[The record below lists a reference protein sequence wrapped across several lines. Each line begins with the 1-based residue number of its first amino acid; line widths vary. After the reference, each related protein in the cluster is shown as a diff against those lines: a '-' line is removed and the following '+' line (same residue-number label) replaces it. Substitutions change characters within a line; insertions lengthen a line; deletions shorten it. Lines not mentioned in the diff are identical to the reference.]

1 MNRFTRIVLLLLVL
15 VLGSCH
21 HTQREDDN
29 IFKFKEYIAFNTF
42 GRVSVKAPLKI
53 ELAQPTSRFDA
64 NQIIPSEYL
73 VVYPKTE
80 GVLHIKNGTTL
91 VFDPK
96 EDLLP
101 DTEYTLTLKL
111 SRFFEDIAP
120 EFSSYTFSFK
130 TITPNFKINLGN
142 LQSYS
147 REWQY
152 LTGSIETADETTLSA
167 VREIIEANQ
176 EDSALKIDW
185 PADSASGSF
194 FNFTIDSIKRK
205 KENSQIRI
213 VWDGKPIKSKTQGQS
228 TLNIPAQSR
237 FTVVDVTTALAPET
251 SVSVNFS
258 DPLEMEQNFD
268 GLVQLD
274 SLQNMR
280 FEVQGNVLT
289 VYPRQP
295 LTGTLQLILNKGIR
309 NAYGMALPQDA
320 VQQIS
325 FEQLKPQVRLV
336 SSGSILPASAKTPI
350 YFEAVNLSAVDVRVI
365 KVYQNNMLQ
374 YLQSASLNSTD
385 SYELNR
391 VGRRIAKKTI
401 PLIDNNIAQNGLWR
415 AYALDLSEFFK
426 ADPGALYRVE
436 FSFEPAYSLYP
447 CAEDAQVDGQTKKEA
462 YLEEAYEDYYN
473 TEANDEENLREEAY
487 WDNERYYWRNRI
499 YNWEEEDNPCHP
511 AYYNE
516 DRFVKTNVLGSD
528 LGLIVKESENG
539 SYDFATSNLITAQP
553 EMGVEI
559 RLYNYQQQLIKS
571 LKTDLEGLAS
581 FTSDKQ
587 VAFAV
592 ARQRNNYAYADLKD
606 GNALSLSNF
615 DISGTKLEKGL
626 QGYIYTERG
635 VHRPG
640 DSIHLTFALND
651 LANPLPAEHPVKLEV
666 TDARGKLVLRNVI
679 SSSLSDKGMP
689 GDRNHGFY
697 YFPIA
702 THDTD
707 PTGNWTATISVGG
720 VKFTKRLRVATVKPN
735 RLKIKLDFDETYL
748 TTSQPVNGS
757 ISALWL
763 HGAPA
768 RNLKADITA
777 TLSSTAADFPAFKNY
792 TFTDPVRSFNEVEIP
807 VLEQQELNG
816 EGKLDFTK
824 KLELSGK
831 APGMLQATFL
841 TKVYE
846 GGGDFSV
853 DVFSKKLAPYT
864 HFAGIHA
871 PETRE
876 YDSYYTD
883 QEVKFDLASVTET
896 GKAAP
901 GRVLQVQLFKIEWR
915 WWFSRSSDNLS
926 RYENTSVY
934 KPVQNFDV
942 TTNASGK
949 VIAKITVPEQE
960 SGRYLLRVIDKNSGH
975 ATGLTTYFFRNWDNL
990 PAGEGDSAKMLVF
1003 SSDKETYQV
1012 GQEAVVKFPSQQ
1024 GGKALLSIE
1033 NGTQVLSK
1041 KWVETEAQETV
1052 VRIPITRKMAPN
1064 VYVHISLLQPHA
1076 QTLNDRPIRLY
1087 GIIPLMVED
1096 PATRLEPKIRMS
1108 SELKPEESF
1117 SVKVSEAGGK
1127 AMAYTLAVVD
1137 EGLLDLTRYETP
1149 KIHNAFY
1156 ARQALGVKTF
1166 DMYDDVIGAFS
1177 GSVDN
1182 IFAIG
1187 GGDMAA
1193 GAKNRKAD
1201 RFKPVVKF
1209 LGPFYLEAGKTAN
1222 HQIRMPNYVG
1232 SVRTMVVAGN
1242 TKTGA
1247 YGSAEATTPVRKP
1260 LMVLA
1265 SLPRKLAP
1273 GEQLTLPVTVF
1284 AMDKKVKE
1292 VTVTVKT
1299 SEALSPKNGS
1309 TKTIRFATTGEQL
1322 VNFDFDV
1329 KRTDAIQK
1337 FEITATGGGE
1347 RAAYSVEIDVENP
1360 NPISQRSKH
1369 YTLEP
1374 NETLDLSYASFGVK
1388 GTNTAV
1394 LEFSTLPQI
1403 DFTKRLQYLIGYP
1416 YGCAEQTTSSGFP
1429 QLYLSSVFELNNT
1442 QEKETQ
1448 KNIRA
1453 TIDRLGMLQRPE
1465 GGVSYWPGEREADAW
1480 ATSYAGHFMLE
1491 AQKQGYSLPV
1501 TFLTN
1506 WLNYQKNAARQWRNG
1521 ATSYNSSLT
1530 QAYRLYTLAL
1540 AGQPELAAMNRL
1552 RESGELTNASRW
1564 RLAAAYA
1571 LAGKK
1576 QVANQ
1581 LVAKAGLEFKER
1593 RELQYSYGSVLRNK
1607 AMALETMILL
1617 DDKRRQ
1623 ELAESIAK
1631 DLSSG
1636 SWYSTQT
1643 TAFSLLS
1650 LSKLL
1655 IANGGKSIT
1664 VQLGPQKLTT
1674 EKGFVT
1680 TDLPVSEQ
1688 EQKLNL
1694 KNLKQ
1699 NRVYVSLVQQGKLP
1713 LGEELAEQRNLSVK
1727 TVFMD
1732 KAGKL
1737 LTTERLRQGTGF
1749 KARVTVTNTS
1759 LNAVNHI
1766 ALAQYIPSGWEIV
1779 NTSFTALGG
1788 GASGKAR
1795 YTDIRD
1801 DRVYFYF
1808 DLNSKESRTFEIDLN
1823 ASFLGKY
1830 YLPGTQ
1836 AEAMYDNDYFARNK
1850 GSWITVFQ

>member
-1 MNRFTRIVLLLLVL
+1 MNRISVLLVL
-15 VLGSCH
+15 LIGLILTSCH
-21 HTQREDDN
+21 QNQKEDDN

-42 GRVSVKAPLKI
+42 GRVPATAPIKI
-53 ELAQPTSRFDA
+53 ELAKPATQFESD
-64 NQIIPSEYL
+64 QKIPSEYL
-73 VVYPKTE
+73 IVYPKTE
-80 GVLHIKNGTTL
+80 GQLLLKNGTSL
-91 VFDPK
+91 VFVP
-96 EDLLP
+96 EEPLIP
-101 DTEYTLTLKL
+101 DTEYTITLKL
-111 SRFFEDIAP
+111 SRFFEDVAP
-120 EFSSYTFSFK
+120 EYRSYTFSFK

-142 LQSYS
+142 LQSYNQ
-147 REWQY
+147 EWQY
-152 LTGSIETADETTLSA
+152 LTGSIETADRSTISA
-167 VREIIEANQ
+167 VKKLIKASQ
-176 EDSALKIDW
+176 EGKALRIDW
-185 PADSASGSF
+185 PVDTAKASF
-194 FNFTIDSIKRK
+194 FNFTIDSIHRK

-213 VWDGKPIKSKTQGQS
+213 AWDGKPIGSKNQGQS

-251 SVSVNFS
+251 SVSINFS
-258 DPLEMEQNFD
+258 DPLEMEQNFE
-268 GLVQLD
+268 GLVELD
-274 SLQNMR
+274 SLQNLR
-280 FEVQGNVLT
+280 YEVQGNVLT
-289 VYPRQP
+289 VYPREQ
-295 LTGTLQLILNKGIR
+295 LTVSVKLTLNKGIR
-309 NAYGMALPQDA
+309 NAYGSALREETT
-320 VQQIS
+320 QQIS
-325 FEQLKPQVRLV
+325 FEQLKPQVRLI
-336 SSGSILPASAKTPI
+336 SNGSILPASSKTPL

-374 YLQSASLNSTD
+374 YLQSTSLSSTD
-385 SYELNR
+385 SYDLNR

-401 PLIDNNIAQNGLWR
+401 PLVDNSIAQNGLWR

-436 FSFEPAYSLYP
+436 FSFEPGYSLYP
-447 CAEDAQVDGQTKKEA
+447 CPDASSDDTQTKEEA
-462 YLEEAYEDYYN
+462 YLEEAYEEYYD
-473 TEANDEENLREEAY
+473 TQDDADVREMEY
-487 WDNERYYWRNRI
+487 WDNMRYSWRNRV

-516 DRFVKTNVLGSD
+516 DRFAKTNVLGSD

-539 SYDFATSNLITAQP
+539 NYDFATSNLITAQP

-571 LKTDLEGLAS
+571 LKTDLDGLAS
-581 FTSDKQ
+581 FKNDRQ

-592 ARQRNNYAYADLKD
+592 AQQRNNYAYADLKD

-615 DISGTKLEKGL
+615 DISGNKLEKGL

-640 DSIHLTFALND
+640 DSIHLTFVLND

-697 YFPIA
+697 YFPIR
-702 THDTD
+702 TNETD
-707 PTGNWTATISVGG
+707 PTGNWTATITVGG

-735 RLKIKLDFDETYL
+735 RLKIKLDFKDTYL
-748 TTSQPVNGS
+748 TASKPVDGS
-757 ISALWL
+757 ISASWL

-777 TLSSTAADFPAFKNY
+777 TLRSTSADFPEFKNY
-792 TFTDPVRSFNEVEIP
+792 TFTDPVRRFNEVEIP
-807 VLEQQELNG
+807 ILEQQELNAD
-816 EGKLDFTK
+816 GKLDFTK
-824 KLELSGK
+824 KIELSGK

-883 QEVKFDLASVTET
+883 EEVKFDLASVTEA
-896 GKAAP
+896 GKPAS

-926 RYENTSVY
+926 HYENTSVY

-942 TTNASGK
+942 TTNANGK
-949 VIAKITVPEQE
+949 AVAKITVPEKE
-960 SGRYLLRVIDKNSGH
+960 SGRYLLRVIDKNSSH
-975 ATGLTTYFFRNWDNL
+975 ATGLTTYFFRNWSNL

-1012 GQEAVVKFPSQQ
+1012 GDEAVIKFPSQKA
-1024 GGKALLSIE
+1024 GKALLSIE

-1041 KWVETEAQETV
+1041 RWVDTEAQETL
-1052 VRIPITRKMAPN
+1052 VRIPITSTMAPN

-1087 GIIPLMVED
+1087 GIIPLLVED
-1096 PATRLEPKIRMS
+1096 PATRLEPKIQMP

-1117 SVKVSEAGGK
+1117 KVKVSETNGK

-1149 KIHNAFY
+1149 QIHNAFY

-1209 LGPFYLEAGKTAN
+1209 LGPFYLEAGQTAS
-1222 HQIRMPNYVG
+1222 HQIQMPNYIG

-1242 TKTGA
+1242 TRTGA

-1284 AMDKKVKE
+1284 AMDKKVRD
-1292 VTVTVKT
+1292 VTVSIKT

-1309 TKTIRFATTGEQL
+1309 TQNIRFTETGEQL

-1329 KRTDAIQK
+1329 KRTNAVQK

-1347 RAAYSVEIDVENP
+1347 RATYSVEIDVENP
-1360 NPISQRSKH
+1360 NPISQRTKH

-1374 NETLDLSYASFGVK
+1374 NKELEISYSSFGVK

-1429 QLYLSSVFELNNT
+1429 QLYLNAIFELNST
-1442 QEKETQ
+1442 QQKETQ
-1448 KNIRA
+1448 KNIKA

-1465 GGVSYWPGEREADAW
+1465 GGVS
-1480 ATSYAGHFMLE
+1480 
-1491 AQKQGYSLPV
+1491 
-1501 TFLTN
+1501 
-1506 WLNYQKNAARQWRNG
+1506 
-1521 ATSYNSSLT
+1521 
-1530 QAYRLYTLAL
+1530 
-1540 AGQPELAAMNRL
+1540 
-1552 RESGELTNASRW
+1552 
-1564 RLAAAYA
+1564 
-1571 LAGKK
+1571 
-1576 QVANQ
+1576 
-1581 LVAKAGLEFKER
+1581 
-1593 RELQYSYGSVLRNK
+1593 
-1607 AMALETMILL
+1607 
-1617 DDKRRQ
+1617 
-1623 ELAESIAK
+1623 
-1631 DLSSG
+1631 
-1636 SWYSTQT
+1636 
-1643 TAFSLLS
+1643 
-1650 LSKLL
+1650 
-1655 IANGGKSIT
+1655 
-1664 VQLGPQKLTT
+1664 
-1674 EKGFVT
+1674 
-1680 TDLPVSEQ
+1680 
-1688 EQKLNL
+1688 
-1694 KNLKQ
+1694 
-1699 NRVYVSLVQQGKLP
+1699 
-1713 LGEELAEQRNLSVK
+1713 
-1727 TVFMD
+1727 
-1732 KAGKL
+1732 
-1737 LTTERLRQGTGF
+1737 
-1749 KARVTVTNTS
+1749 
-1759 LNAVNHI
+1759 
-1766 ALAQYIPSGWEIV
+1766 
-1779 NTSFTALGG
+1779 
-1788 GASGKAR
+1788 
-1795 YTDIRD
+1795 
-1801 DRVYFYF
+1801 
-1808 DLNSKESRTFEIDLN
+1808 
-1823 ASFLGKY
+1823 
-1830 YLPGTQ
+1830 
-1836 AEAMYDNDYFARNK
+1836 
-1850 GSWITVFQ
+1850 